1 MIRFS
6 RAQLLGGFVVLTG
19 ILVVLLIRYLRLVW
33 WAR

>member
-1 MIRFS
+1 MVRLS
-6 RAQLLGGFVVLTG
+6 KTQLLGSFIILTV